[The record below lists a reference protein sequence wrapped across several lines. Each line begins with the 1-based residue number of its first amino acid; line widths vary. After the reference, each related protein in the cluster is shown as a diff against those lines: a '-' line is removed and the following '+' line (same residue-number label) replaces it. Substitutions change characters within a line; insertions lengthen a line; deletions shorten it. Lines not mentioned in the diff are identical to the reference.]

1 MIPDRIFLVG
11 FMGSGKSEVGKILAD
26 RLVRLYID
34 LDKLVETGARATVAE
49 VFEKEGESGFRN
61 RERRALVSAATGPPA
76 VVATGGGTYAD
87 RGNRRTIEES
97 GVAIWIA
104 TPFANCLERCQD
116 EIGTRPLFRDEES
129 LEALFEARRA
139 DYAAA
144 AFTVESLGRNPEH
157 IADDVIQRLEDAIWS
172 SESFR

>member
-1 MIPDRIFLVG
+1 MCNDGSPGVFYVRPG
-11 FMGSGKSEVGKILAD
+11 MGAD
-26 RLVRLYID
+26 V
-34 LDKLVETGARATVAE
+34 DKWIIHTQ
-49 VFEKEGESGFRN
+49 
-61 RERRALVSAATGPPA
+61 
-76 VVATGGGTYAD
+76 GGGACTAYE
-87 RGNRRTIEES
+87 T
-97 GVAIWIA
+97 
-104 TPFANCLERCQD
+104 CLERCQD

-144 AFTVESLGRNPEH
+144 AFTVESLGRNPEI